1 MGEMKGRVAVVTGAA
16 QGVGRATG
24 ELLAREGARVALLDV
39 NAKGVERVAA
49 GIRRR
54 RGWARAYA
62 VDVADFPAVEA
73 AVTAFTREAGRPSIL
88 VNCAVITTP
97 NDLFKM
103 SLAEWDRVLAVDLG
117 GYMHTCR
124 AVMRR
129 MLPARSGAI
138 VNISSLAG
146 LRGSISSGPHYSA
159 AKAGI
164 LGLTKALAKDFGPRG
179 IRVNAIAPGLIDTPL
194 AYQMN
199 GDVRRFIP
207 NIPLRRIGRPE
218 DIAEAAAFLAS
229 ERAAYITGVTLI
241 VDGGRSLA

>member
-16 QGVGRATG
+16 QGIGRATARV
-24 ELLAREGARVALLDV
+24 LAHEGARVALFDV
-39 NAKGVERVAA
+39 NARRAERVAA
-49 GIRRR
+49 GIRRW

-62 VDVADFPAVEA
+62 VDVADFAAVEA
-73 AVTAFTREAGRPSIL
+73 AVKTFSREADRPTIL
-88 VNCAVITTP
+88 VNCAVITTS
-97 NDLFKM
+97 NDIFKM

-117 GYMHTCR
+117 GYMHCCR
-124 AVMRR
+124 TVMPDMLRARR
-129 MLPARSGAI
+129 GAI

-164 LGLTKALAKDFGPRG
+164 LGLTKALAKDFGPKG

-199 GDVRRFIP
+199 GDLRRFVTT
-207 NIPLRRIGRPE
+207 IPLRRIGRAH
-218 DIAEAAAFLAS
+218 DIAEAAAFLCSDRAS
-229 ERAAYITGVTLI
+229 YITGVTLI

>member
-1 MGEMKGRVAVVTGAA
+1 MGEMKGRVAVVTGAG
-16 QGVGRATG
+16 QGVGRATA
-24 ELLAREGARVALLDV
+24 ELLAREGARVALFDV
-39 NAKGVERVAA
+39 NAKGAERVAT

-62 VDVADFPAVEA
+62 ADVADFQAVQT
-73 AVTAFTREAGRPSIL
+73 AVKAFTREAGRPTIL
-88 VNCAVITTP
+88 INCAVITTP
-97 NDLFKM
+97 NNLLTM

-117 GYMHTCR
+117 GYMHCCR
-124 AVMRR
+124 AVMPG
-129 MLPARSGAI
+129 MLRARSGAI

-164 LGLTKALAKDFGPRG
+164 LGLTKALAKDFGAQG

-194 AYQMN
+194 AHQMN
-199 GDVRRFIP
+199 GDLRRFLP
-207 NIPLRRIGRPE
+207 AIPLRRIGRPA

-229 ERAAYITGVTLI
+229 HRAAYITGVTLI

>member
-1 MGEMKGRVAVVTGAA
+1 MGEMRGRVAVVTGAA
-16 QGVGRATG
+16 QGVGRATA
-24 ELLAREGARVALLDV
+24 ELLAREGARVALFDI
-39 NAKGVERVAA
+39 NARGAERAA
-49 GIRRR
+49 AAIRRR

-62 VDVADFPAVEA
+62 VDVADFSGVEA
-73 AVTAFTREAGRPSIL
+73 GVRAFARDAGRPTIL

-97 NDLFKM
+97 HDLFKM

-124 AVMRR
+124 AVMPG
-129 MLPARSGAI
+129 MLRARGGAI

-164 LGLTKALAKDFGPRG
+164 LGLTKALARDFGPRG
-179 IRVNAIAPGLIDTPL
+179 IRVNAIAPGLVDTPL
-194 AYQMN
+194 AHQMN
-199 GDVRRFIP
+199 GDLGRFVP

-218 DIAEAAAFLAS
+218 DIAEAAAFLVSDRAS
-229 ERAAYITGVTLI
+229 YITGVTLI